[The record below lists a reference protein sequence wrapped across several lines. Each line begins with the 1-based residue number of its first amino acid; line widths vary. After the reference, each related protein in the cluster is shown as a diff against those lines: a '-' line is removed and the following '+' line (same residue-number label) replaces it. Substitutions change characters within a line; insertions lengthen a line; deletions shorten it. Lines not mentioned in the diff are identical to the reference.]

1 MGKTQKMN
9 KMGTEK
15 NKQAFAYY
23 GCSDDN
29 FNGCTGCVQ
38 YR

>member
-1 MGKTQKMN
+1 MEKTQKM
-9 KMGTEK
+9 